1 MVFDFSLKSTASS
14 FVIYLAH

>member
-14 FVIYLAH
+14 FVINSAH